1 MTESPSVAGKA
12 VLGGLVAAAVVV
24 LVGVDAWN
32 HSSSDESSSASA
44 ASTTTSAAPAP
55 ATCGN
60 PRTVT
65 VEGSTPVV
73 WELVR
78 VSDSA
83 TSACPRVTL
92 YKDKAPQSN
101 FELPAGV
108 TFVDGDGALFS
119 YRDGSEAKAE
129 DQTVPNSNLS
139 GVWLIAQ
146 TSDGHTVSAN
156 LADGQLKLG

>member
-1 MTESPSVAGKA
+1 MTESTSVAGKVA
-12 VLGGLVAAAVVV
+12 LGGFAAAAVVV

-32 HSSSDESSSASA
+32 HSSPEKSSSASA
-44 ASTTTSAAPAP
+44 ESTTTTAAPVTP
-55 ATCGN
+55 TCGN

-92 YKDKAPQSN
+92 YKDKAPVSN

-108 TFVDGDGALFS
+108 TFLDGDDALFS
-119 YRDGSEAKAE
+119 YRDGLEAKAE

-139 GVWLIAQ
+139 GVWLIAR
-146 TSDGHTVSAN
+146 TSDGQTVSAN

>member
-1 MTESPSVAGKA
+1 MTDSMSVAGKVA
-12 VLGGLVAAAVVV
+12 LGGLAAAAVVV

-32 HSSSDESSSASA
+32 HTRSDESSSASA
-44 ASTTTSAAPAP
+44 KATTASAAPAP
-55 ATCGN
+55 ATCGT

-65 VEGSTPVV
+65 VEDSTPVV

-101 FELPAGV
+101 FALPAGV
-108 TFVDGDGALFS
+108 AFLDGDDALFS
-119 YRDGSEAKAE
+119 YRDGSEAKAQ

-139 GVWLIAQ
+139 GVWLIAR

-156 LADGQLKLG
+156 LGDGQLKLG